1 MSLSIIILIPVVF
14 LIIVPLI
21 ISSIVITQTKKEKI
35 VERFGQYQSTRSPGI
50 SFIIPVIDKVVKVT
64 DMNVRSV
71 DKTLEV
77 KTKDNLFIN
86 YPFTVQYKVIDS
98 KKAHYELDSP
108 VLQIVNFV
116 SNKIRSSV
124 GKLDFID
131 LYSSATNIQEDIMTE
146 LKEKMFG
153 YGFEITDI
161 LINQPIPTEDVQN
174 SYNSV
179 NSSKRKKEAAE
190 NDAEARKITMVKE
203 AEAEKESK
211 KLQGEGIAAQREA
224 IAKGFKESIDTVAEN
239 LGLSNEIASAFL
251 LQLIKQDVIRDAA
264 KDKANIILI
273 DSSTNTESKELVNCL
288 AGMKSFSSIQEDKK

>member
-14 LIIVPLI
+14 LIIVPSI

>member
-1 MSLSIIILIPVVF
+1 MSLSIIVLIPVIF
-14 LIIVPLI
+14 LVVIPLI
-21 ISSIVITQTKKEKI
+21 IKSIVITQTKKENI
-35 VERFGQYQSTRSPGI
+35 IERFGQYKTTQSSGI
-50 SFIIPVIDKVVKVT
+50 SFIIPIVDKVVQTV
-64 DMNVRSV
+64 DLNVRSV

-86 YPFTVQYKVIDS
+86 YPFTVQYRVLDS
-98 KKAHYELDSP
+98 KKAHYELDKP
-108 VLQIVNFV
+108 IQQIVNFV

-146 LKEKMFG
+146 LKEKMLS

-190 NDAEARKITMVKE
+190 NDAEARKITIVKE

-211 KLQGEGIAAQREA
+211 RLQGEGIALQRDA
-224 IAKGFKESIDTVAEN
+224 IARGFKESIYSIADN
-239 LGLSNEIASAFL
+239 LGVSNEIASAVL
-251 LQLIKQDVIRDAA
+251 LQLIKQDVIRDVA
-264 KDKANIILI
+264 KDKANIVLI
-273 DSSTNTESKELVNCL
+273 DGSTNTEPKELVNCL
-288 AGMKSFSSIQEDKK
+288 ASMKVFSKENEGSK